1 MSEVKS
7 LRIKQPRSLTELV
20 VERMREAIIEGQFA
34 LGENISEDKLAEAFG
49 VSRTPVRDA
58 LMQLQ
63 QTGLVVVRPKRGSFV
78 FSPTL
83 ADVEEL
89 CEYRLML
96 EMQALRLS
104 IARDHK
110 GLVKAVRAAI
120 AAMDGAQAAGDQYAY
135 GRADAAFH
143 RAAFDHCGNRLVE
156 AAYNTAEG
164 QLAAIRTSLSEEYG
178 RPGDAS
184 YPEHLQMAEMIA
196 AKDMEALAT
205 VMDEHVWRTM
215 RVARKS
221 LPAHKGTRRA

>member
-1 MSEVKS
+1 M
-7 LRIKQPRSLTELV
+7 RIRQPRSLTELV
-20 VERMREAIIEGQFA
+20 VDRLRKAIVEGQFA

-63 QTGLVVVRPKRGSFV
+63 QSGLVVVRPKRGSFV

-83 ADVEEL
+83 SDVEEL

-104 IARDHK
+104 TARDHA
-110 GLVKAVRAAI
+110 GLVTAVRGAI
-120 AAMDGAQAAGDQYAY
+120 AAMDAALASGDQYAY
-135 GRADAAFH
+135 GHADAAFH

-156 AAYNTAEG
+156 NAYNTAEG
-164 QLAAIRTSLSEEYG
+164 QLAAVRTSLSEEYG

-196 AKDMEALAT
+196 ARDMDALAA

-221 LPAHKGTRRA
+221 LPVPEGARRA